1 MTTSK
6 RGTGRSARVGARD
19 PERDHP
25 ERIERICERY
35 PVVAVR
41 DVGPVVERD
50 DEDGRELLPGER
62 LYEVLQ
68 DAGIVERERF
78 ALGGPQ
84 DVVRPALGE
93 WRVFESLDEAARFLG
108 AQPDR
113 QEGPAASKSRA
124 ATSFFQRIE
133 GAGSGIPTSLPPA
146 QARGHRRRMPT
157 DRLQGR
163 HRSAASVSA

>member
-1 MTTSK
+1 
-6 RGTGRSARVGARD
+6 
-19 PERDHP
+19 
-25 ERIERICERY
+25 
-35 PVVAVR
+35 VVAVR

-68 DAGIVERERF
+68 DARIVQRERF

-93 WRVFESLDEAARFLG
+93 RRVFESLDEAASPSGFSRI
-108 AQPDR
+108 DR
-113 QEGPAASKSRA
+113 KASAASKSWA

-133 GAGSGIPTSLPPA
+133 GAGSFIQPSLPPA
-146 QARGHRRRMPT
+146 QVRGCRRRLPT
-157 DRLQGR
+157 DRLER
-163 HRSAASVSA
+163 HRQCGGYDC